1 MPQVHLQSDQLTA
14 FEALE
19 LPIDSLVLKN
29 QVIVATENRQVAD
42 IEHPCPDLAK
52 SVCLN
57 LENLQCFEVVERQ
70 YQRWGVVFQNCI
82 ALLPSNP
89 AFPMHS
95 GNQVLM
101 GAPKSGVLEAIFECP
116 VQLVTAL
123 VTSSQ
128 RLVWTAYD
136 RDHHVLAQSILPS
149 ANLANSDSAIPPN
162 IPLTLRAKDIYR
174 VHFCAFDGQFI
185 MSDFSFCL

>member
-1 MPQVHLQSDQLTA
+1 MPHVYLQGDTLTA
-14 FEALE
+14 FEAPE

-29 QVIVATENRQVAD
+29 QVIVANGNQTVAD

-52 SVCLN
+52 PICLN

-70 YQRWGVVFQNCI
+70 YQRWGVVLQNCI

-89 AFPMHS
+89 AFPSS
-95 GNQVLM
+95 GNKVLM
-101 GAPKSGVLEAIFECP
+101 GAPKSGMLEAIFECP
-116 VQLVTAL
+116 VQSVSAL

-136 RDHHVLAQSILPS
+136 RDRHVLTQSILDEP
-149 ANLANSDSAIPPN
+149 NLAHSSSSIPPN
-162 IPLTLRAKDIYR
+162 IRLTLKAKDIYR

-185 MSDFSFCL
+185 ISDFSFTL

>member
-1 MPQVHLQSDQLTA
+1 MPQVHLQLDKLTA
-14 FEALE
+14 FEVPE

-42 IEHPCPDLAK
+42 NEHPCQDLAK
-52 SVCLN
+52 RVCLN

-70 YQRWGVVFQNCI
+70 YQRNGVVFQNCI

-89 AFPMHS
+89 AFPTR
-95 GNQVLM
+95 GKKVLM
-101 GAPKSGVLEAIFECP
+101 GAPKSGMLEATFECP

-136 RDHHVLAQSILPS
+136 RDRNVLTQSILPS
-149 ANLANSDSAIPPN
+149 ANLANSDSSIPPN
-162 IPLTLRAKDIYR
+162 IVLALRAKDIYR
-174 VHFCAFDGQFI
+174 INFCAFDGQFI
-185 MSDFSFCL
+185 ISDFTFSL